1 MTVPPLVA
9 RRILL
14 SQFFWECVMMAEG
27 QFFIDGK
34 PFKLERS
41 PQKVSAL
48 LRLAG
53 TSASDFLLVSE
64 DGIEHGD
71 PDELVDI
78 APGDKFWTKKRD
90 GSQKPVEKPI
100 RYTVNGEENTT
111 LENPLSLES
120 ILLNAGAGAA
130 IDTAD
135 LGSYYLENTAD
146 GRRYENLDDLV
157 TISDGDNFVAIHVG
171 STPVA

>member
-1 MTVPPLVA
+1 
-9 RRILL
+9 
-14 SQFFWECVMMAEG
+14 MMAEG

>member
-1 MTVPPLVA
+1 
-9 RRILL
+9 
-14 SQFFWECVMMAEG
+14 MMAKD

-34 PFKLERS
+34 RFKLEYS

-48 LRLAG
+48 LHLVRK
-53 TSASDFLLVSE
+53 SSSDFLLVSE
-64 DGIEHGD
+64 DGIEYGD
-71 PDELVDI
+71 PDELVEV
-78 APGDKFWTKKRD
+78 APGNEFSTKKRD
-90 GSQKPVEKPI
+90 DSQKPGERQI

-120 ILLNAGAGAA
+120 ILRNAGAGAA

-146 GRRYENLDDLV
+146 GRKYENLDDLV
-157 TISDGDNFVAIHVG
+157 TISEGDNFVAIHVG

>member
-1 MTVPPLVA
+1 MTA
-9 RRILL
+9 KD
-14 SQFFWECVMMAEG
+14 E
-27 QFFIDGK
+27 FFIDGK
-34 PFKLERS
+34 PFKLEHS

-48 LRLAG
+48 LHLVRK
-53 TSASDFLLVSE
+53 SARDFLLVSE

-78 APGDKFWTKKRD
+78 VPGDKFSTKKRD
-90 GSQKPVEKPI
+90 DSQKPVERPI

-120 ILLNAGAGAA
+120 ILRNAGAGAA
-130 IDTAD
+130 IDTAE

-157 TISDGDNFVAIHVG
+157 TISDGDNFLAIHVG